1 MCLFLFYAPNQTRSA
16 LEPLTGGYPTQYE
29 PILGS
34 EVRHSVSN
42 EKHI

>member
-1 MCLFLFYAPNQTRSA
+1 MCLFLFYTPHQTRSD
-16 LEPLTGGYPTQYE
+16 LGPLTGGYHTQYE